1 MAVAVYFHPQGL
13 TVDKLNEI
21 EQRLEGAGQ
30 GLPAGILHHSVFGE
44 DGSLMVYDIWESREA
59 YDAFASVL
67 LPFIRDVGL
76 DPGQPDVMPVQ
87 SMFQKATE

>member
-21 EQRLEGAGQ
+21 ERRLDDAGQ
-30 GLPAGILHHSVFGE
+30 AVPAGILHHSVFGE
-44 DGSLMVYDIWESREA
+44 DGSLMVYDIWETRDA
-59 YDAFASVL
+59 FDAFASAL
-67 LPFIRDVGL
+67 LPIIREVGL

-87 SMFQKATE
+87 TMFQKATE